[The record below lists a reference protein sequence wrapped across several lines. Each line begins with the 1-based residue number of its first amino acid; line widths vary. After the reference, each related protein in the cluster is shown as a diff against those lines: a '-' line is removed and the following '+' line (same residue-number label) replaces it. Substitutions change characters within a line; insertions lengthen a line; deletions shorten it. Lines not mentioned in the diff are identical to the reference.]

1 MKHFITLFLLVAVL
15 ICSKAQNVTPA
26 QEFIIN
32 SYQVSPSNSGFSGNH
47 EVFVGGLYHIIGI
60 SGSPINVGANY
71 NGIIKGNS
79 GIGAKLNFEK
89 FGAFQNV
96 NADVSYAYHLK
107 LANAHRLSL
116 GLAFQL
122 NQTSINYA
130 NSNSDP
136 LNDAQLASNELKSGI
151 GFNAAFGVTYN
162 WKQFMFSA
170 AINNLIPTKKNKLSL
185 TSTPQHLRFYLHYN
199 ININRKFTIKP
210 VVLVDYTFNSAINYH
225 GIVSLKY
232 ANRIW
237 LNVGYGANNL
247 LSVGLGALLIE
258 RLSLQY
264 TFQHALGGIIKTS
277 AGNHQLCLGIAF
289 GKLKSNSSSVFKKLS
304 KSPYHDWE

>member
-1 MKHFITLFLLVAVL
+1 VAVL

-32 SYQVSPSNSGFSGNH
+32 SYQVLLQIAGFRESRG
-47 EVFVGGLYHIIGI
+47 VCGWLYHIIGI

-136 LNDAQLASNELKSGI
+136 LNDAQLASNELKSGLDSTLLLVLHTT
-151 GFNAAFGVTYN
+151 G
-162 WKQFMFSA
+162 S
-170 AINNLIPTKKNKLSL
+170 SL
-185 TSTPQHLRFYLHYN
+185 CFLLQSTILFL
-199 ININRKFTIKP
+199 
-210 VVLVDYTFNSAINYH
+210 
-225 GIVSLKY
+225 LKRT
-232 ANRIW
+232 N
-237 LNVGYGANNL
+237 
-247 LSVGLGALLIE
+247 
-258 RLSLQY
+258 
-264 TFQHALGGIIKTS
+264 
-277 AGNHQLCLGIAF
+277 
-289 GKLKSNSSSVFKKLS
+289 
-304 KSPYHDWE
+304 